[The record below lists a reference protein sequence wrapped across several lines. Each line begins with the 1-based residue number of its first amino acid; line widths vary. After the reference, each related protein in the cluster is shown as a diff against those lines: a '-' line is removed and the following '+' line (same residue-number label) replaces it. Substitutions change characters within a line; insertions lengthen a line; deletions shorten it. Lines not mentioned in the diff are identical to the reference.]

1 MIRITTNVDTV
12 ILQLKQYR
20 QNLNAKIRTFIERLG
35 NLGVNTAE
43 IKYRTAKYDGEN
55 DVLVL
60 AEWESDTSLR
70 IVASGEA
77 VLFIEFGSGLGG
89 YGHPQAKEFGY
100 GPGTYSD
107 NEAIGGKGHWTDPD
121 GWYYRHGEKSHGNPP
136 ARAMYD
142 AGKEMRSQIV
152 QIAREVFAND

>member
-1 MIRITTNVDTV
+1 MIRITSNAKTV
-12 ILQLKQYR
+12 IAQLRQYKQS
-20 QNLNAKIRTFIERLG
+20 LNGKIRILVERLG
-35 NLGVNTAE
+35 SLGVNTAD
-43 IKYRTAKYDGEN
+43 IKFHTAQYDGDN
-55 DVLVL
+55 DFDVS
-60 AEWESDTSLR
+60 AEWINDTTLLV
-70 IVASGEA
+70 IASGET

-89 YGHPQAKEFGY
+89 YGHPQAKDFGY

-107 NEAIGGKGHWTDPD
+107 DESIGGKHHWADPD

-152 QIAREVFAND
+152 RIAKEVFAHD

>member
-1 MIRITTNVDTV
+1 MIRITSNAKTV
-12 ILQLKQYR
+12 IVQLRQYKQS
-20 QNLNAKIRTFIERLG
+20 LNGKIKIFVERLG
-35 NLGVNTAE
+35 SLGVNTAA
-43 IKYRTAKYDGEN
+43 IKFRAAKYDGDN
-55 DVLVL
+55 DVNVS
-60 AEWESDTSLR
+60 AEWIGDTSLR
-70 IVASGEA
+70 VVASGEA

-107 NEAIGGKGHWTDPD
+107 DESIGGKGHWTDPE

-142 AGKEMRSQIV
+142 AGKEMRLQIV

>member
-1 MIRITTNVDTV
+1 MIRITSNAKTV
-12 ILQLKQYR
+12 IDQLRQYKQS
-20 QNLNAKIRTFIERLG
+20 LNGKIRIFVERLG
-35 NLGVNTAE
+35 SLGVNTAA
-43 IKYRTAKYDGEN
+43 IKFRAAEYDGDN
-55 DVLVL
+55 DVNVS
-60 AEWESDTSLR
+60 AEWIGDTSLR
-70 IVASGEA
+70 VVASGES

-107 NEAIGGKGHWTDPD
+107 NELIGGKGHWTDPE

-142 AGKEMRSQIV
+142 AGKEMRLQIV